1 MCNTIAIYLNHRRNA
16 VFQKR
21 KTMKYSRILMNLNS
35 HNLSINKKGLNMQD
49 MAQKQAIENMGIV
62 GYLVQAIEENLEQ
75 NNEQLTNWY
84 SSASD
89 VLNYAE
95 AAGVEV
101 SGKEAEDVLDKLRYN
116 IIVGKTTYNEL

>member
-1 MCNTIAIYLNHRRNA
+1 
-16 VFQKR
+16 
-21 KTMKYSRILMNLNS
+21 MKYSRILMNLNS